1 VGGVRV
7 ENPIVGIT
15 MGDPSGIGPEIV
27 AKALREG
34 DVYEICRPLVIGDAG
49 TMRAA
54 SGIVPGAP
62 QTRSVE
68 SVGEAEFRHGTMD
81 VLDLRNVDMGTL
93 RRGAV
98 DRRSGRAAVEY
109 VTRAIELA
117 VRGDIDAIATAPLN
131 KEAMNLAGFRYHG
144 HTELLAEAT
153 GTRDYAMM
161 LVAGELRVVHVTTHV
176 ALREVSDLIKKDR
189 VKSVIMLTDRALRSL
204 GMKKPAIAVAGLN
217 PHAGEGGLFGSEEIE
232 EIGPAVEECRS
243 TGISVEGPFPPDTV
257 FLKGKRGEFDAV
269 VAMYHDQGHI
279 PVKTLGFEEGVN
291 VTIGLPIIR
300 TSVDHGTAF
309 DIAWKGKADPRSM
322 VEAIKMAAHLATAK
336 SSKSF
341 NLQN

>member
-1 VGGVRV
+1 M

-27 AKALREG
+27 SKALGER
-34 DVYEICRPLVIGDAG
+34 DVYEICRPIVIGDAE

-54 SGIVPGAP
+54 SGIVSGAP
-62 QTRSVE
+62 RIRSVE
-68 SVGEAEFRHGTMD
+68 DVGEAGFRQGMID
-81 VLDLRNVDMGTL
+81 VLDLRNVNIRTL
-93 RRGAV
+93 SKGV
-98 DRRSGRAAVEY
+98 IDRQSGRAAVEY
-109 VTRAIELA
+109 VMRAIELA

-189 VKSVIMLTDRALRSL
+189 VMTTIKLTDQALRSL
-204 GMKKPAIAVAGLN
+204 GIKKPTIAVAGLN
-217 PHAGEGGLFGSEEIE
+217 PHAGEGGLFGSEENE
-232 EIGPAVEECRS
+232 EIRPAVEECRS

-257 FLKGKRGEFDAV
+257 FLRGRRGDFDAV
-269 VAMYHDQGHI
+269 VAMYNDQGHI

-309 DIAWKGKADPRSM
+309 DIAWQGKADPRSM
-322 VEAIKMAAHLATAK
+322 MEAIRLAAHMAK
-336 SSKSF
+336 SRIGKTR
-341 NLQN
+341 Q